1 MPNVIVIAGPNGSG
15 KSTTAPDLLHKVFML
30 DKDKFI
36 NADNIALELPAVE
49 PAKADF
55 KAGRIMLG
63 KIHNLEQAGADFAF
77 ETTLA
82 SRSFAPWLRTLQQKN
97 YIVHLI
103 YLWLHSEALAVGRVA
118 ERVRRGGHDIPEP
131 VIRRRYKKSLYNFF
145 NLYRPIADSWLMMDN
160 SQLPEPRPVAWRNTG
175 GPLQIV
181 KSGPWEELRKQY
193 EKDIFDKK

>member
-1 MPNVIVIAGPNGSG
+1 
-15 KSTTAPDLLHKVFML
+15 ML

-36 NADNIALELPAVE
+36 NADNIALELPAVD

-63 KIHNLEQAGADFAF
+63 KIRNLEQAGVDFAF

-103 YLWLHSEALAVGRVA
+103 YLWLHSEDLAVGRVA

-145 NLYRPIADSWLMMDN
+145 NLYRPIADSWLMLDN
-160 SQLPEPRPVAWRNTG
+160 SQLPQPRPVAWRNIG

-181 KSGPWEELRKQY
+181 NSGPWEELRKQY